1 MEYRILGRTGLKV
14 GAIALGCEGFADKT
28 AEEVRAD
35 FDFAIRNGI
44 NFLDLYASNPELRSN
59 IGAALAG
66 RREKFVIQGHL
77 CSVWEEGQYL
87 RTRDPEK
94 SLAAFEDLLARLG
107 TDYVEIGMIH
117 YVDAEADLRE
127 VLDGPIMRLA
137 QRLRSEGRIRHIGL
151 SSHNPVVAHMAART
165 GLIDVLMF
173 SVNPCYD
180 LLPPSDDVDTLW
192 ADELRAGAAQHRPRT
207 ATALRILRTRR
218 DRHRRDEGLR
228 RRRPAERRQLA
239 LRTPDD
245 PGTMPRIR
253 PDAPRRSGRNGRLP
267 QPRRDRSGTGLVFG
281 HGRGTRL
288 HGGAG
293 RAGQVLVGRALHV
306 LRALRP
312 VFGGDRHRRCEQIL
326 QPDPGTARD
335 TGDGAR
341 TLQAPAAPRLR
352 CIACGRCE
360 RNCPFGVDIIG
371 HMRLA
376 AAKFGY

>member
-1 MEYRILGRTGLKV
+1 MGRGAVPAHARSGEIAGGVRRHARTAGNGLCGDRDDPLRGRRGRPARGARRPDHAPGATAQVGRAHPPHRPEQPQPRGRAHGGPDGAHRRADVLGEPLLRPAAAERRRGY
-14 GAIALGCEGFADKT
+14 ALG
-28 AEEVRAD
+28 
-35 FDFAIRNGI
+35 
-44 NFLDLYASNPELRSN
+44 
-59 IGAALAG
+59 G
-66 RREKFVIQGHL
+66 R
-77 CSVWEEGQYL
+77 
-87 RTRDPEK
+87 
-94 SLAAFEDLLARLG
+94 
-107 TDYVEIGMIH
+107 
-117 YVDAEADLRE
+117 
-127 VLDGPIMRLA
+127 
-137 QRLRSEGRIRHIGL
+137 
-151 SSHNPVVAHMAART
+151 
-165 GLIDVLMF
+165 
-173 SVNPCYD
+173 
-180 LLPPSDDVDTLW
+180 
-192 ADELRAGAAQHRPRT
+192 ELRAGAAQHRPRT

-293 RAGQVLVGRALHV
+293 RAGQILVGRALHV

-341 TLQAPAAPRLR
+341 TLQAPAAPRLGVHR
-352 CIACGRCE
+352 LRPLRTELPVRRRHHRPHAAGGGEVRILSPQARNGDAVRTRRTRNRHAFHGVPFLCGGSATISYLCNPTRPE
-360 RNCPFGVDIIG
+360 
-371 HMRLA
+371 
-376 AAKFGY
+376 